1 MELFLTNDEI
11 ESKINDIKQKIM
23 LSMNGIVS
31 DKMSKSGIIY
41 KQNYGVS
48 IPRIIEI
55 SKSYAPDSQ
64 LAKFLWAMQIR
75 ETMMLSV
82 LIEPVNSFKTDL
94 AKKRISEIKQLD
106 LAEFASMYLFNKLT
120 YSNELCIYCIFT
132 DEMWPQITGFMIA
145 GRIIEI
151 INENEIRRITDRA
164 FVLSC
169 TNEFRLCRPIAG
181 FLSKLCRKDKET
193 AYYILNKIDKFKTSE
208 IFGQQY
214 IFETV
219 EQEIKFLNLI

>member
-1 MELFLTNDEI
+1 MELFLTNDEM
-11 ESKINDIKQKIM
+11 ESKIKEIKQKIL

-31 DKMSKSGIIY
+31 DKMTKSGIIY
-41 KQNYGVS
+41 KQNFGLS

-64 LAKFLWAMQIR
+64 LAQFLWAMQIR

-82 LIEPVNSFKTDL
+82 LIEPVNSFKHDL

-106 LAEFASMYLFNKLT
+106 LAEFASMYLFSKLT

-132 DEMWPQITGFMIA
+132 DEIWHQITGFMVA
-145 GRIIEI
+145 ARNIEI
-151 INENEIRRITDRA
+151 FNENEIRRITDRA

-169 TNEFRLCRPIAG
+169 TNEFQLCRPIAG
-181 FLSKLCRKDKET
+181 YLSRLCRKDKET
-193 AYYILNKIDKFKTSE
+193 ANYIYNKIEEFKTSE
-208 IFGQQY
+208 FFGQQY

-219 EQEIKFLNLI
+219 EQEIKFLNHI